1 MHIDI
6 IHPSEFWIA
15 YSIITFENNHKLEI
29 FDGNKFHYKT
39 EAHEV
44 FLKNI

>member
-15 YSIITFENNHKLEI
+15 YSITFENNHKLEI
-29 FDGNKFHYKT
+29 FDGIKFHYK
-39 EAHEV
+39 
-44 FLKNI
+44 I